1 MNAGA
6 EIATHMKAWRL
17 HEYGAPSDVLQQ
29 DEVEV
34 PTPEAGE
41 LLVRVQ
47 AAPLNLNDLDRVT
60 GANMM
65 VRPDLPYAP
74 GMEVL
79 GVVAACGPGAEAR
92 QGERVVATTKGAI
105 GGFAEYAICPSVSA
119 FAMPSEVP
127 FPDAAALYF
136 PFHLAWLGL
145 YDRAELAEGESV
157 LIHAA
162 AGGSGSAAI
171 QLAKARGATVF
182 ATVGSA
188 AKIQVCKDLGAD
200 FVINYNEED
209 FGAVVMENTANRG
222 VDVVFDNVG
231 DSVFEASL
239 NCTAYNGRYLMMGF
253 ASDKS
258 HADEKWIVPRR
269 VATGNLKLCGVLLSY
284 APANVLPV
292 MKKGMGWN
300 FAPSELG
307 QRIHQD
313 LLDRLANQSIRP
325 LVGRVAGFH
334 EVPAALEDMAA
345 RRTVGRTV
353 VQIDGD
359 LG

>member
-1 MNAGA
+1 MSAGD
-6 EIATHMKAWRL
+6 EFATTMTAWRV
-17 HEYGAPSDVLQQ
+17 HEYGAPGDVLQQ
-29 DEVEV
+29 DEIDV

-79 GVVAACGPGAEAR
+79 GVVAACGPGTESR
-92 QGERVVATTKGAI
+92 LGERVVATTKGAI
-105 GGFAEYAICPSVSA
+105 GAFAEYALCPSVSA
-119 FAMPSEVP
+119 FAMPDEVP

-182 ATVGSA
+182 ATVGSD
-188 AKIQVCKDLGAD
+188 AKVQLCKDLGAD
-200 FVINYNEED
+200 FVINYSEQD
-209 FGAVVMENTANRG
+209 FASVVMENTENRG
-222 VDVVFDNVG
+222 VEVVFDNVG
-231 DSVFEASL
+231 DSVFDASL
-239 NCTAYNGRYLMMGF
+239 NCTAYNGRYLMN
-253 ASDKS
+253 KR

-269 VATGNLKLCGVLLSY
+269 IATGNLKLCGVLLSY
-284 APANVLPV
+284 APANVIPV

-307 QRIHQD
+307 QRIQQD

-325 LVGRVAGFH
+325 IVGRVAGFH
-334 EVPAALEDMAA
+334 EVPAALEDLGA
-345 RRTVGRTV
+345 RRTLGRTGRTV
-353 VQIDGD
+353 VQIDRS
-359 LG
+359 LA